1 MKPYLY
7 IRGLR
12 HADHTVFCVQDGQ
25 KYYYDQQFG
34 VKCAYSSGQQVKR
47 SILTSVMENLNERE
61 APITFNYTLST
72 EKDKISDKTALGN
85 GEPWSPCDPTFT
97 DQLLG
102 GWMRASSSST
112 TVKRRSPLSISA
124 MRPLHPLLG
133 GMEKENATFD
143 RSSNPNQHPVRVR
156 DSKGNELS
164 DDEIQSFLSANA
176 GRTLNR
182 RNWIPDLARTTGL
195 FVYDVAIDMRTLFSV
210 SLNTHEPEID
220 AAMTQKL
227 RDNGWVESENIF
239 GPCLVCP
246 QERREKIIGEMAHG
260 LLNWRI
266 TSNQARTFSPME
278 TLAIAISDN
287 ANRVA
292 GAIRAQIDDEQEQR
306 KAAIPI
312 IEQLAGADLYLALP
326 VGGYVRGMTGS
337 ADAIEKAEEHLR
349 KHLLAFDYEH
359 QVVPA

>member
-25 KYYYDQQFG
+25 KYYYDNQFG
-34 VKCAYSSGQQVKR
+34 VRCAYSSGQQVKR
-47 SILTSVMENLNERE
+47 SILGAVMENLNQLE

-72 EKDKISDKTALGN
+72 EKNKISEKTALGN
-85 GEPWSPCDPTFT
+85 GEPWSPCDPSYT

-102 GWMRASSSST
+102 GWMRASTSST
-112 TVKRRSPLSISA
+112 TLKRRSPLSISA

-143 RSSNPNQHPVRVR
+143 RSSNPDRHPVRVR

-164 DDEIQSFLSANA
+164 EEEIQDFLSSLS

-182 RNWIPDLARTTGL
+182 RNWIPELQRTTGL
-195 FVYDVAIDMRTLFSV
+195 FVYDIAIDMRTLFSV

-220 AAMTQKL
+220 EATAQKL
-227 RDNGWVESENIF
+227 RDSGWTESRNIF
-239 GPCLVCP
+239 GACLVCP
-246 QERREKIIGEMAHG
+246 KGRRDAIIEELAHG
-260 LLNWRI
+260 LINWRI
-266 TSNQARTFSPME
+266 TTNQARTFSPME

-287 ANRVA
+287 ANRIA
-292 GAIRAQIDDEQEQR
+292 GAIRARIDDE
-306 KAAIPI
+306 KDKPAAIPN
-312 IEQLAGADLYLALP
+312 LDDNAGAQLYTALP
-326 VGGYVRGMTGS
+326 ASGYIAGVTGS
-337 ADAIEKAEEHLR
+337 ASALEDAEKYIKETLE
-349 KHLLAFDYEH
+349 AFDYEQ
-359 QVVPA
+359 QVVPV

>member
-25 KYYYDQQFG
+25 KFYYDNQFG
-34 VKCAYSSGQQVKR
+34 VRCAYSSGQQVKR
-47 SILTSVMENLNERE
+47 SIINTIMENMNEPE

-72 EKDKISDKTALGN
+72 EKNKITEKTTLGN

-102 GWMRASSSST
+102 GWMRASAAST

-133 GMEKENATFD
+133 GMTKENATFD
-143 RSSNPNQHPVRVR
+143 RSSNPDRHPVRVR

-164 DDEIQSFLSANA
+164 EEEVQEFLTSNT

-182 RNWIPDLARTTGL
+182 RNWIPELARTTGL
-195 FVYDVAIDMRTLFSV
+195 FVYDIAIDMRTLFSV

-220 AAMTQKL
+220 MATAQKL
-227 RDNGWVESENIF
+227 RDSGWIESKNIF
-239 GPCLVCP
+239 GSCLVCP
-246 QERREKIIGEMAHG
+246 EKHREDIIAQLAHG

-266 TSNQARTFSPME
+266 TTNQARTFSPME
-278 TLAIAISDN
+278 TLAVAISDN
-287 ANRVA
+287 ANQIT
-292 GAIRAQIDDEQEQR
+292 GAIRARLDDEKER
-306 KAAIPI
+306 
-312 IEQLAGADLYLALP
+312 LAALP
-326 VGGYVRGMTGS
+326 VLDTGADTELYITLSAGGYIAGVTGS
-337 ADAIEKAEEHLR
+337 ADALKKAENSIR
-349 KHLLAFDYEH
+349 TKLAEFDYEH
-359 QVVPA
+359 QTVPA

>member
-25 KYYYDQQFG
+25 KYYYDNQFG
-34 VKCAYSSGQQVKR
+34 VRCAYSSGQQVKR
-47 SILTSVMENLNERE
+47 SIINTIMENMNEQE

-72 EKDKISDKTALGN
+72 EKNKITEKTTLGN

-102 GWMRASSSST
+102 GWMRASASST

-133 GMEKENATFD
+133 GMTKENATFD
-143 RSSNPNQHPVRVR
+143 RSSNPDRHPVRVR

-164 DDEIQSFLSANA
+164 AEEVQEFLTSNA

-182 RNWIPDLARTTGL
+182 RNWIPELARTTGL
-195 FVYDVAIDMRTLFSV
+195 FVYDIAIDMRTLFSV

-220 AAMTQKL
+220 STIAQKL
-227 RDNGWVESENIF
+227 RDNGWVESKNIF
-239 GPCLVCP
+239 GSCLIAPEEYRNKV
-246 QERREKIIGEMAHG
+246 IGELAHG

-266 TSNQARTFSPME
+266 TTNQARTFSPME
-278 TLAIAISDN
+278 TLAVAISDN
-287 ANRVA
+287 ANRVT
-292 GAIRAQIDDEQEQR
+292 GSIRARIDDEKE
-306 KAAIPI
+306 KLSALPM
-312 IEQLAGADLYLALP
+312 LDPSAGAELHTTLSA
-326 VGGYVRGMTGS
+326 GGYIAGAKGS
-337 ADAIEKAEEHLR
+337 ADALDQAENSIKKKLEEF
-349 KHLLAFDYEH
+349 KYEH
-359 QVVPA
+359 QTVPV